1 MDQIQHKFIDVA
13 RGLKLH
19 LAEIGCGHN
28 PIQSIMFTQPS
39 LLLLFSLFCT
49 CQIGLILFFFF
60 RSSCGRVSARVS
72 RDMVHVAAPD
82 DGCSKCRFPSD
93 RAWLQRVRALWPTA
107 RTSKGFI
114 HWSSNWPAWNSWCPP
129 TTQGIV
135 LLSTTKYSIW

>member
-39 LLLLFSLFCT
+39 LLLLFFSFLYMSDWFDS
-49 CQIGLILFFFF
+49 FFFF

-82 DGCSKCRFPSD
+82 DGCSKCRFQSD
-93 RAWLQRVRALWPTA
+93 RA
-107 RTSKGFI
+107 
-114 HWSSNWPAWNSWCPP
+114 
-129 TTQGIV
+129 
-135 LLSTTKYSIW
+135 